1 MPKNS
6 SGFAFSQLI
15 GCVLLAMTAA
25 LLLVSRSTVEM
36 ALESSILSLP
46 QPLADGVQSIQS
58 PTILLK
64 WHQNLVDQRTLSNL
78 QFSGLYDFLI
88 DRIFILELLSQLCV
102 TQLTKGLVA
111 FILAIPAFLT
121 GIISAWWQCRIDES
135 RFGLGFLP
143 IQYWTKNAL
152 LLGSICLIGLGV
164 FSDFL
169 LIDIDVLSPSELFNL
184 CVTCGSLWAFFFG
197 AFLMKNRYYRRT

>member
-88 DRIFILELLSQLCV
+88 DGSVSIFVSRV
-102 TQLTKGLVA
+102 VFKGA
-111 FILAIPAFLT
+111 ANHGCP
-121 GIISAWWQCRIDES
+121 SC
-135 RFGLGFLP
+135 
-143 IQYWTKNAL
+143 
-152 LLGSICLIGLGV
+152 IGG
-164 FSDFL
+164 
-169 LIDIDVLSPSELFNL
+169 
-184 CVTCGSLWAFFFG
+184 
-197 AFLMKNRYYRRT
+197 

>member
-25 LLLVSRSTVEM
+25 LLLVSRPTVEM

-46 QPLADGVQSIQS
+46 QPLADGIQSISS
-58 PTILLK
+58 PTILLE

-88 DRIFILELLSQLCV
+88 DRIFILELLSQLCII
-102 TQLTKGLVA
+102 QLTKGLSA
-111 FILAIPAFLT
+111 FTLSIPAFLT
-121 GIISAWWQCRIDES
+121 GIISAWWQCRIGEP

-143 IQYWTKNAL
+143 SRYWTKNAL
-152 LLGSICLIGLGV
+152 LLGGICLIGLGF

-169 LIDIDVLSPSELFNL
+169 LIDIDILSPSELFNL
-184 CVTCGSLWAFFFG
+184 CVTCGGIWSFFFG
-197 AFLMKNRYYRRT
+197 AFLMENRYQRRT

>member
-64 WHQNLVDQRTLSNL
+64 WHQNLVDEGEENFVGDSEIIALGGASNETK
-78 QFSGLYDFLI
+78 
-88 DRIFILELLSQLCV
+88 DR
-102 TQLTKGLVA
+102 
-111 FILAIPAFLT
+111 P
-121 GIISAWWQCRIDES
+121 
-135 RFGLGFLP
+135 LG
-143 IQYWTKNAL
+143 
-152 LLGSICLIGLGV
+152 
-164 FSDFL
+164 
-169 LIDIDVLSPSELFNL
+169 
-184 CVTCGSLWAFFFG
+184 
-197 AFLMKNRYYRRT
+197 